1 VIDRPEWCTDISVM
15 MRRIRIQRSVQRHKD
30 DRLPILPADPRDPD
44 VLRAKELDRSS
55 TKVKPRV

>member
-1 VIDRPEWCTDISVM
+1 M